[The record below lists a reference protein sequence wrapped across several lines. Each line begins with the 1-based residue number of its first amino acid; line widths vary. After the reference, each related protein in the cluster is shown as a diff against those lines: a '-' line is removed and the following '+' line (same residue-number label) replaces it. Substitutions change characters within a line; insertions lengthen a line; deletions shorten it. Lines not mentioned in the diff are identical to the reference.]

1 MAAMYYWS
9 GTAWL
14 PIATGGTGGG
24 TPGPQ
29 GPPGRDGTSINV
41 FVQATQ
47 PASPS
52 VGDHWINE
60 TAARKYISADEMV
73 AYPTFDTKTYPSLD
87 SLKTYP
93 SLDDV
98 KGQ

>member
-1 MAAMYYWS
+1 MYYWD
-9 GTAWL
+9 GAFWK

-29 GPPGRDGTSINV
+29 GPPGRDGESVNV
-41 FVQATQ
+41 FVQNTVPTPVRA
-47 PASPS
+47 
-52 VGDHWINE
+52 GDFWINDA
-60 TAARKYISADEMV
+60 AARSYISVDQMV
-73 AYPTFDTKTYPSLD
+73 TYPTFDTKTYASLD

>member
-9 GTAWL
+9 GTKWE
-14 PIATGGTGGG
+14 PIATSSTGGG

-29 GPPGRDGTSINV
+29 GPPGRDGESVNV
-41 FVQATQ
+41 FVQTTAPTPQ
-47 PASPS
+47 RP
-52 VGDHWINE
+52 GDFWIND
-60 TAARKYISADEMV
+60 AATRSYISVDQMV
-73 AYPTFDTKTYPSLD
+73 TSPQIDT
-87 SLKTYP
+87 KTYP

>member
-1 MAAMYYWS
+1 MAALFYWS
-9 GTAWL
+9 GTEWL
-14 PIATGGTGGG
+14 PIATGGG
-24 TPGPQ
+24 TPGPA
-29 GPPGRDGTSINV
+29 GPAGADGRSINV

-47 PASPS
+47 PTTPN

-60 TAARKYISADEMV
+60 TAARTYVSVDAMV

-98 KGQ
+98 KGS